1 MTAEQS
7 VGCGQVTGGI
17 EEIEGGEHG
26 ENVTVTDAGVLHY
39 LLELRS
45 GSCIDSQAKEC
56 PFGQWDPFRWIG
68 CGIKPEPTH
77 SGCVAVTWSSAVVV
91 YHVMCALEVEPVFAS
106 EDFTPWA
113 TTPDYDLEATHFLHA
128 IDLTVGE
135 VDVSNSWME
144 PIYN

>member
-26 ENVTVTDAGVLHY
+26 ENVTVTD
-39 LLELRS
+39 E
-45 GSCIDSQAKEC
+45 AKEC